1 MITPENILF
10 RRVGQRLLEDINQA
24 QDHGVE
30 IFVHELGALGAFRR
44 LRAESAVILP
54 PLAALDI
61 QVEVGVEEGMKSAF
75 NGGVAPGRS
84 EEHTSALQSLMRI
97 SYAVFCLTKQH
108 NASLLIIVI

>member
-30 IFVHELGALGAFRR
+30 IFVHELGALGAVRR

-61 QVEVGVEEGMKSAF
+61 QVEVGVEEGMKGAF
-75 NGGVAPGRS
+75 NGGVAPGG
-84 EEHTSALQSLMRI
+84 T
-97 SYAVFCLTKQH
+97 
-108 NASLLIIVI
+108 IIKIGKGSGRERVCQ